1 MNIILRKDFNILP
14 NERGYSVFTD
24 DGYQIVVPDC
34 PVPQKRY
41 TVMHEIVRN
50 VTYSR

>member
-34 PVPQKRY
+34 PVPQKD
-41 TVMHEIVRN
+41 TLLCMKSDIL
-50 VTYSR
+50 